1 MTPNHRGAGF
11 SLPSP
16 KGRKIIAHGAS
27 RVEPVM
33 IPGSPGTGR
42 KILSLDGNLETPGA
56 GKEAL
61 LIFDFARRPPLF

>member
-1 MTPNHRGAGF
+1 
-11 SLPSP
+11 
-16 KGRKIIAHGAS
+16 
-27 RVEPVM
+27 M